1 MMPSEGGQFA
11 VLVNRKKRLTILAGT
26 SPPRLSIAPQQ
37 MPGLDDGGRGQR
49 RSISDDEAGRL
60 IAGDANWMCL
70 DVVGAVAYL
79 IDSWCERRCLG
90 PLRQILQAWPP
101 NGLTDG
107 AYDLLEALRLGRAAA
122 GDATLFE
129 SELLSAAESKI
140 SAQLNAI

>member
-1 MMPSEGGQFA
+1 MPSGGGEFA
-11 VLVNRKKRLTILAGT
+11 VLVNRKKRLTIFAGT
-26 SPPRLSIAPQQ
+26 GPPRLSIAPQQ
-37 MPGLDDGGRGQR
+37 MPGPEDGRQKQR
-49 RSISDDEAGRL
+49 RSISDDEASQL
-60 IAGDANWMCL
+60 IAGDPNWICL
-70 DVVGAVAYL
+70 NAVGAVAYL

-90 PLRQILQAWPP
+90 PLAPILQAWPP